1 MKILF
6 ILTVELMPSFFYITV
21 IIVAIAVAMI
31 IAWKFKAFDN
41 DRQSET
47 GRTSFKMDVNAAN
60 ELDLKLEELEV
71 LDHMSE
77 GHSNQE
83 IADKTSMSINRVN
96 NRVRGIFSKL
106 KVNRRSLAV
115 KKARSLN
122 LIP

>member
-47 GRTSFKMDVNAAN
+47 GRTSFKRDVNAAN
-60 ELDLKLEELEV
+60 EL
-71 LDHMSE
+71 
-77 GHSNQE
+77 
-83 IADKTSMSINRVN
+83 
-96 NRVRGIFSKL
+96 
-106 KVNRRSLAV
+106 
-115 KKARSLN
+115 
-122 LIP
+122 